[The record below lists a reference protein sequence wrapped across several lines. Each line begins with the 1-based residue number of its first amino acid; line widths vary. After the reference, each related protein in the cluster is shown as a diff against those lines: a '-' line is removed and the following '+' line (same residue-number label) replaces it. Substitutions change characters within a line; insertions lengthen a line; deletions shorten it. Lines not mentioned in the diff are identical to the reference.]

1 MLARIRMSLPVHPTL
16 RHPRTGAPVRALG
29 VVNGKVVW
37 PVAGGSAEDDD
48 PPKDPPKQDPP
59 KEDPPK
65 QDEGEKGFPD
75 NTPVAE
81 MTDKQA
87 AAYWKW
93 QSRKHEK
100 TVKDRGD
107 YDDLKKKAA
116 EADKLR
122 KERETEN
129 EKTVREAREAAATE
143 GAELAAGQRLVGLLV
158 ARGKTEDE
166 ADEIVEDLNLTRYV
180 KDGRPD
186 KDAIAKAVDRL
197 APPVKE
203 DDKRKKFPDLGQ
215 GNRAGSTGG
224 KGSAGAAEADRRFA
238 KAGQK
243 TPTQ

>member
-1 MLARIRMSLPVHPTL
+1 MG
-16 RHPRTGAPVRALG
+16 GAP
-29 VVNGKVVW
+29 
-37 PVAGGSAEDDD
+37 D
-48 PPKDPPKQDPP
+48 DPP

-65 QDEGEKGFPD
+65 EDPPKPDPPKEDEGEKGFPD

-87 AAYWKW
+87 AAYWKF

-100 TVKDRGD
+100 TAKDRGD
-107 YDDLKKKAA
+107 YDDLKKRAA

-129 EKTVREAREAAATE
+129 EKALREAREAASAE

-166 ADEIVEDLNLTRYV
+166 ADEILEDLNLARYV

-186 KDAIAKAVDRL
+186 RDAIAKAVERL
-197 APPVKE
+197 APPAKE
-203 DDKRKKFPDLGQ
+203 GDKRKFPDLGQ
-215 GNRAGSTGG
+215 GRRDSATGG

-238 KAGQK
+238 KAGTK
-243 TPTQ
+243 TATQ